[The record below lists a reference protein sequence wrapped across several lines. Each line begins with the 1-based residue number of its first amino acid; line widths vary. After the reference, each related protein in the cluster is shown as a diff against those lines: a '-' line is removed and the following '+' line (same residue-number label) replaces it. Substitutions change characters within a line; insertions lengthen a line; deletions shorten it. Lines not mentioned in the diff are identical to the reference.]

1 MDRSVKYIP
10 GGLLLAALLGL
21 ALAPAPAATAQDAGT
36 DDPASQLRSVE
47 EQLEFS
53 RSRADTLEAEARELA
68 EETARLSK
76 RLVAIAA
83 RIQAR
88 ETQITTTET
97 RLASL
102 GGDERKVRES
112 LVKRRKTLA
121 ELLAGL
127 QRLEQ
132 NPPPALAVKPEDA
145 LGAVRSAMLLGV
157 IVPELR
163 AEANALAQ
171 DLTRLKRLR
180 RSIEREQNFL
190 NQNVAA
196 LEIERKEVGEL
207 IETKR
212 ATTRLTDEEIEA
224 ERQRIAS
231 LAQQAKTFRD
241 LIAKLDEEKQRAAK
255 KPQTKA
261 RKVVARATALVKPRV
276 QFSKARGTLAFPA
289 QGVKIREFG
298 KKDSLG
304 GTAKGLSIATRKQ
317 AQITTPVD
325 GWVVYAGPFR
335 SYGQLL
341 IINAG
346 EGYHVLLAGMTRI
359 NANTGQFVRSGE
371 PVGTMGEEALSSAAI
386 GEIAENESRP
396 ILYVEFRKG
405 GNPIDPGPWWA
416 GADEKVSG

>member
-1 MDRSVKYIP
+1 MTTA
-10 GGLLLAALLGL
+10 LLAFALVS
-21 ALAPAPAATAQDAGT
+21 ALPAGAQDADT

-207 IETKR
+207 IETKQ
-212 ATTRLTDEEIEA
+212 ATTQLTTEEIEA

-231 LAQQAKTFRD
+231 LAQQAKTFRE

-261 RKVVARATALVKPRV
+261 RKVVARATALVKPSIR
-276 QFSKARGTLAFPA
+276 FSKARGKLAFPA

-298 KKDSLG
+298 TKDSFG
-304 GTAKGLSIATRKQ
+304 GKAKGLSIATRKQ

-359 NANTGQFVRSGE
+359 NADTGQFVRSGE
-371 PVGTMGEEALSSAAI
+371 PVGTMGEEAVSSAAI

-416 GADEKVSG
+416 GGDEKVSG

>member
-1 MDRSVKYIP
+1 M
-10 GGLLLAALLGL
+10 ATALLGL
-21 ALAPAPAATAQDAGT
+21 ALVSPPPAAAQDAGT

-47 EQLEFS
+47 EQLQFS
-53 RSRADTLEAEARELA
+53 QSRADTLEAEARELA

-88 ETQITTTET
+88 ETQITTTER

-102 GGDERKVRES
+102 GGDEQEVRES

-212 ATTRLTDEEIEA
+212 ATTKLTAEEIEA

-231 LAQQAKTFRD
+231 LAQQARTFRD

-261 RKVVARATALVKPRV
+261 RKVVARATALVKPTVR
-276 QFSKARGTLAFPA
+276 FSKARGTLAFPA

-298 KKDSLG
+298 TKDNFG
-304 GTAKGLSIATRKQ
+304 ATAKGLSIATRKQ

-371 PVGTMGEEALSSAAI
+371 PVGTMGEEAVTSAAI

>member
-1 MDRSVKYIP
+1 MTT
-10 GGLLLAALLGL
+10 ALL
-21 ALAPAPAATAQDAGT
+21 ALALASALPAGAQDADT

-207 IETKR
+207 IETKQ
-212 ATTRLTDEEIEA
+212 ATTQLTTEEIEA

-231 LAQQAKTFRD
+231 LAQQAKTFRE

-261 RKVVARATALVKPRV
+261 RKVVARATALVKPSIR
-276 QFSKARGTLAFPA
+276 FSKARGKLAFPA

-298 KKDSLG
+298 TKDSFG
-304 GTAKGLSIATRKQ
+304 GKAKGLSIATRKQ

-359 NANTGQFVRSGE
+359 NADTGQFVRSGE
-371 PVGTMGEEALSSAAI
+371 PVGTMGEEAVSSAAI

-416 GADEKVSG
+416 GGDEKVSG

>member
-1 MDRSVKYIP
+1 M
-10 GGLLLAALLGL
+10 AATVLI
-21 ALAPAPAATAQDAGT
+21 ALAPVLPAGARDAGA
-36 DDPASQLRSVE
+36 DDPASRLRSVE
-47 EQLEFS
+47 EKLEFS

-76 RLVAIAA
+76 RLVAIAS

-102 GGDERKVRES
+102 GGDESKIREN
-112 LVKRRKTLA
+112 LVKRRRTLA

-157 IVPELR
+157 IVPELT

-207 IETKR
+207 IETKQ
-212 ATTRLTDEEIEA
+212 ATTQLTTEEIDT

-231 LAQQAKTFRD
+231 LARQARTFRE
-241 LIAKLDEEKQRAAK
+241 LIARLDEEKQRAAR

-261 RKVVARATALVKPRV
+261 RKVAARAAALVKPSIR
-276 QFSKARGTLAFPA
+276 FSKARGKLVFPA

-298 KKDSLG
+298 TKDSFG
-304 GTAKGLSIATRKQ
+304 AKAEGLSIATRKQ

-359 NANTGQFVRSGE
+359 NADTGQFVRSGE
-371 PVGTMGEEALSSAAI
+371 PVGTMGVGKAGVGASDEEAAGSAAI
-386 GEIAENESRP
+386 GEIAENEYRP
-396 ILYVEFRKG
+396 VLYVEFRKG
-405 GNPIDPGPWWA
+405 GTPIDPGPWWA
-416 GADEKVSG
+416 GGDEKVSG

>member
-1 MDRSVKYIP
+1 MSS
-10 GGLLLAALLGL
+10 GLVPAALLAL
-21 ALAPAPAATAQDAGT
+21 ALASAPAATAQDAGT

-102 GGDERKVRES
+102 GGDESKVRES

-231 LAQQAKTFRD
+231 LAQQARTFRD

-276 QFSKARGTLAFPA
+276 RFSKARGSLAFPA

-298 KKDSLG
+298 KKDSFG
-304 GTAKGLSIATRKQ
+304 ATAKGLSIATRKQ

-371 PVGTMGEEALSSAAI
+371 PVGTMGEEAVSSAAI

>member
-1 MDRSVKYIP
+1 M
-10 GGLLLAALLGL
+10 ATALL
-21 ALAPAPAATAQDAGT
+21 ALALASALPAGAQDADT

-207 IETKR
+207 IETKQ
-212 ATTRLTDEEIEA
+212 ATTQLTTEEIEA
-224 ERQRIAS
+224 ERQRITS
-231 LAQQAKTFRD
+231 LAQQAKTFRE

-261 RKVVARATALVKPRV
+261 RKVVARATALVKPSIR
-276 QFSKARGTLAFPA
+276 FSKARGKLAFPA

-298 KKDSLG
+298 TKDSFG
-304 GTAKGLSIATRKQ
+304 GKAKGLSIATRKQ

-359 NANTGQFVRSGE
+359 NADTGQFVRSGE
-371 PVGTMGEEALSSAAI
+371 PVGTMGEEAVSSAAI

-405 GNPIDPGPWWA
+405 GKSIDPGPWWA
-416 GADEKVSG
+416 GGDEKVSG